1 MKKIVT
7 LTEKDLTRLVKRV
20 IQEEESSM
28 SDYDMMMETIY
39 EEYIDQLKKVHN
51 DYKEELED
59 LFDQIEADDNLT
71 EDEIGELLDN
81 GLEIMSFFDKMEK
94 QLK

>member
-1 MKKIVT
+1 MKKIVK
-7 LTEKDLTRLVKRV
+7 LTETDLTRLVKRV
-20 IQEEESSM
+20 INEEKSSM
-28 SDYDMMMETIY
+28 SDYDMMMETIF

-59 LFDQIEADDNLT
+59 LFDQIEMDDNLT

-94 QLK
+94 QL